1 MSLISI
7 HKKKTKK
14 ELRKYGL
21 IMFSALFVIS
31 SLLFLR
37 GRSGW
42 IYTFVPS
49 VFFLTSSLLFPI
61 ILAPIE
67 KVWMKIAGVMG
78 FIMTNILL
86 TLVFLLGI
94 IPIGILVRIFK
105 GGSFEK
111 GFHKKATTYW
121 LNVPADGPASRPDK
135 PF

>member
-1 MSLISI
+1 MSLISV

-21 IMFSALFVIS
+21 IMFSAFFVIS
-31 SLLFLR
+31 ALLFLR
-37 GRSGW
+37 DRSGW

-49 VFFLTSSLLFPI
+49 VFFLISSLLFPA

-67 KVWMKIAGVMG
+67 KRWMKMAGVMG
-78 FIMTNILL
+78 FIMTNVLL
-86 TLVFLLGI
+86 TLVFILGI

-111 GFHKKATTYW
+111 GFQKKATTYW
-121 LNVPADGPASRPDK
+121 LDIPSDGPASRPDK

>member
-1 MSLISI
+1 MSLINI
-7 HKKKTKK
+7 HIKKTKK

-31 SLLFLR
+31 TVLFLR
-37 GRSGW
+37 ERSGW

-49 VFFLTSSLLFPI
+49 VFFLLSSLLFPT

-67 KVWMKIAGVMG
+67 KIWMKMAGVMG
-78 FIMTNILL
+78 FIMTNVLL
-86 TLVFLLGI
+86 TLVFILGI
-94 IPIGILVRIFK
+94 IPIGILVRVFR

-111 GFHKKATTYW
+111 GFLKKAATYW
-121 LNVPADGPASRPDK
+121 LDVPSDGPASRPDK